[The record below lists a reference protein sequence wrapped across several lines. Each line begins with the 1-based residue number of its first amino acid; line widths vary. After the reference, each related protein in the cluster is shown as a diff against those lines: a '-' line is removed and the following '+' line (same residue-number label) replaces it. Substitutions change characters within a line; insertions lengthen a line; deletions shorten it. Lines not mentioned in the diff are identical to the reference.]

1 MVEHLSAVVTLETLL
16 RRELVHPFDVTA
28 VGAHVT
34 KRFVA
39 VRALDTFSAFLK
51 RKFIFYKLVLTLAMT
66 TSSTYTG
73 LVNCSD
79 EMQDYTHFKF

>member
-1 MVEHLSAVVTLETLL
+1 MKLLDVSGETFAVVEHLSAVVTLETLL

-51 RKFIFYKLVLTLAMT
+51 INFEMMKRNREQDLINDKFIP
-66 TSSTYTG
+66 
-73 LVNCSD
+73 
-79 EMQDYTHFKF
+79 